1 MHEITRARPAVHS
14 TESTALCTRLIFL
27 VRIVDGAR
35 ITSGFASQACEGK
48 VCGEISRQTAT
59 IYLVSNARFAIFH
72 LAVRKIGCVV
82 MAKSEESKGNS
93 DAETAKQEAQGPK
106 ILSPEAARA
115 ELLTLLRLLTKEPPP
130 DHNFQTCPICKRYGI
145 TSI

>member
-1 MHEITRARPAVHS
+1 MHETTLDLPVVHS
-14 TESTALCTRLIFL
+14 TGSATVPPRLL
-27 VRIVDGAR
+27 SWVRIVDGAR

-115 ELLTLLRLLTKEPPP
+115 ELLTLLRLLVREPPP
-130 DHNFQTCPICKRYGI
+130 DHNFQTCPTCKRYGI